1 MSDVWY
7 LFERMTWLSA
17 LDIALVA
24 LVFFFALQLVRGTQ
38 AVQLLRGVII
48 LAVILLLLGNA
59 LRLPAFGWLVR
70 TAIPALLVALPVIF
84 QPELRRAL
92 ERLGRAGT
100 FLGNT
105 ARQSAA
111 ETVIT
116 ETVAA
121 CQRLAERRHGAL
133 VILERE
139 TGLQDFIDT
148 GVHLNAEISSELL
161 QTIFFPNTL
170 LHDGAAIVRGDR
182 IVAAACILPLTSG
195 FLADRRLGL
204 RHRAAIGITE
214 ATDAIAVVVS
224 EERGSVSIAH
234 NGRMIRRLD
243 AQRLEAVL
251 RAFYQPQLRRPSPL
265 WLRVFSRLTGEPQ
278 RPAAPPPSTSSQ
290 PREQL

>member
-1 MSDVWY
+1 MSDILWV
-7 LFERMTWLSA
+7 LSHVEWFDVI
-17 LDIALVA
+17 DILLVA
-24 LVFFFALQLVRGTQ
+24 VVFYLLFSLAQGTA
-38 AVQLLRGVII
+38 AVQLLRGMVLVV
-48 LAVILLLLGNA
+48 LAAFLISQLLPFKGFSWLLKNS
-59 LRLPAFGWLVR
+59 
-70 TAIPALLVALPVIF
+70 IPALLIAIPVIF

-92 ERLGRAGT
+92 ERLGRTGT
-100 FLGNT
+100 FLNRP
-105 ARQSAA
+105 ARQSAT

-133 VILERE
+133 IVLERE
-139 TGLQDFIDT
+139 TGLQDYIET
-148 GVHLNAEISSELL
+148 GVLLNAEISAELL

-170 LHDGAAIVRGDR
+170 LHDGAVIVRGNR
-182 IVAAACILPLTSG
+182 IIAAACILPLTSG
-195 FLADRRLGL
+195 FLADRRMGL

-251 RAFYQPQLRRPSPL
+251 RAFYQPQLRGLLPP
-265 WLRVFSRLTGEPQ
+265 WLSWISRLSGEP
-278 RPAAPPPSTSSQ
+278 RPERSAASSIPPGSGEP
-290 PREQL
+290 